1 MELAGGKLP
10 GALDGARWSVKPPEL
25 FPQLPLTSTRKRSL
39 KCRPPACGWGGAG
52 IFSNIFIEMVVNCK
66 QEMDRS
72 GKARDGGRRR
82 ARR

>member
-1 MELAGGKLP
+1 MGLVGGKLP
-10 GALDGARWSVKPPEL
+10 GALDGALWAGKPPEL
-25 FPQLPLTSTRKRSL
+25 LPQFLTSTRKRSL

-72 GKARDGGRRR
+72 GKARDGGKCR